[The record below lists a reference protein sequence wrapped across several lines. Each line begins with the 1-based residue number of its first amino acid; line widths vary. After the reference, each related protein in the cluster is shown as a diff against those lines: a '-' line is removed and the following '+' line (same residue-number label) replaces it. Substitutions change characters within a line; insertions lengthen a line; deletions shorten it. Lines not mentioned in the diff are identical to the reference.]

1 MSRVLSARY
10 YQKKKQKKKKNEE
23 KIKKQIVEDINFFL
37 KKNKGKNITTNDIK
51 ISKAM
56 KTNAS

>member
-10 YQKKKQKKKKNEE
+10 YQKKKQNKKNEE